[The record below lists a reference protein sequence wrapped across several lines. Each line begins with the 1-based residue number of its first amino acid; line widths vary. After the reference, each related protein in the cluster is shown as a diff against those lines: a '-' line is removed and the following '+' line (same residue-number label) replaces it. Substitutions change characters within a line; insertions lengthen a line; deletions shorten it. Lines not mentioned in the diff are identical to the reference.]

1 MMGATTG
8 LEKSVK
14 CTAAIATAFTIA
26 KFGADYDTLSLATAV
41 GDDLIGI
48 FQHVTTLAAD
58 EVRVRLEGISELKIG
73 GDVTRGDWLTVDSSG
88 RGVTAAPTT
97 GVNNSV
103 IGRALANGV
112 LNDIIPCHLR
122 QGQIQ
127 GA

>member
-14 CTAAIATAFTIA
+14 CTAAIASAFTIA
-26 KFGADYDTLSLATAV
+26 KFGADDDTLSLAGAV
-41 GDDLIGI
+41 TDDLVGI
-48 FQHVTTLAAD
+48 FQHTTKLAGD
-58 EVRVRLEGISELKIG
+58 EVRVRLEGISDLKIG
-73 GDVTRGDWLTVDSSG
+73 GVVTRGDWLSADSSG
-88 RGVTAAPTT
+88 RGVTAAPAT

-103 IGRALANGV
+103 IGRALASGV
-112 LNDIIPCHLR
+112 LDDIIPCHLR